1 MDGPR
6 EIHNVSPFLNVEN
19 YIKHLTNLSTI
30 LEAWEPVEGDFLGWR
45 FAHPHRPVTSSM
57 AVKYWFESQSK
68 IRCMPWPH
76 AAQELMPMK
85 KVWLKLEEELNYQI
99 FRGNPI
105 VNLWTRIEQ
114 VWPLVTQDVTIRNA
128 IFEIPD
134 CCSDYVEAHDVVE

>member
-1 MDGPR
+1 
-6 EIHNVSPFLNVEN
+6 
-19 YIKHLTNLSTI
+19 
-30 LEAWEPVEGDFLGWR
+30 
-45 FAHPHRPVTSSM
+45 
-57 AVKYWFESQSK
+57 
-68 IRCMPWPH
+68 
-76 AAQELMPMK
+76 MK